1 MSHLEQAPRPQEG
14 KCGYEICTGILS
26 KPHQYEAWGTYEATS
41 RPPGLRPLSTIR
53 VFNSSF
59 VGRPQVYLPHPG
71 GLFGARLWRESLT
84 LSQHKRAAQNAGTGC
99 GGLGVTYVAAT
110 GAGMPLRRPSP
121 KTHRITRTVAA
132 GWGLRTWPPWRGAS
146 NCATNCNEMAARSR
160 QARQS
165 QLQAFL
171 RICAGARGC
180 RGRGRNNAHG
190 CLLLTRGA
198 HSTWA
203 HPTICVGTR
212 VICGHLHRSVRDD
225 FGRMPL
231 VNPGGALDAGA
242 PHAMR

>member
-1 MSHLEQAPRPQEG
+1 MARISHTLTTQACRTKRRNRVRRAG
-14 KCGYEICTGILS
+14 GYVCGGHGGGHALATPEPENA
-26 KPHQYEAWGTYEATS
+26 PH
-41 RPPGLRPLSTIR
+41 
-53 VFNSSF
+53 
-59 VGRPQVYLPHPG
+59 
-71 GLFGARLWRESLT
+71 
-84 LSQHKRAAQNAGTGC
+84 NAHGC
-99 GGLGVTYVAAT
+99 GGLG
-110 GAGMPLRRPSP
+110 
-121 KTHRITRTVAA
+121 
-132 GWGLRTWPPWRGAS
+132 GLRAWPPWRGAS

>member
-1 MSHLEQAPRPQEG
+1 M
-14 KCGYEICTGILS
+14 
-26 KPHQYEAWGTYEATS
+26 
-41 RPPGLRPLSTIR
+41 
-53 VFNSSF
+53 
-59 VGRPQVYLPHPG
+59 GRPQVYLPHPS

-84 LSQHKRAAQNAGTGC
+84 LSQHKRAAQHAGTGC
-99 GGLGVTYVAAT
+99 GGLGGCVCGGHGSGHALATPEPGNAPHNAHGCGGLGVAHVAAVE
-110 GAGMPLRRPSP
+110 GRQQLRNKLQRNGCAKS
-121 KTHRITRTVAA
+121 
-132 GWGLRTWPPWRGAS
+132 AS
-146 NCATNCNEMAARSR
+146 
-160 QARQS
+160 ARQS
-165 QLQAFL
+165 QLPAFL